1 MSQEVYNVNKR
12 NLEVCDTPEKGG
24 SNTAVMV
31 KKVSF
36 RIAEDTVANGKEPCS
51 RYNNYSSDEN
61 LISNPTEFSEIK
73 ERGFTKV
80 GSVFFI
86 CYFSTKLY
94 NDHAPS
100 PKPETSSTK
109 RDTQ

>member
-1 MSQEVYNVNKR
+1 MYNVNKR

-24 SNTAVMV
+24 SNTTVML

-36 RIAEDTVANGKEPCS
+36 RIVEDAVANGKESCS
-51 RYNNYSSDEN
+51 RSNKYSSDEDF
-61 LISNPTEFSEIK
+61 ISNPTELSEIK

-94 NDHAPS
+94 NEHAPS

>member
-1 MSQEVYNVNKR
+1 MYNVNKR
-12 NLEVCDTPEKGG
+12 KLKVCDTPEKGG
-24 SNTAVMV
+24 SNTAVTV
-31 KKVSF
+31 TPLSCLIV
-36 RIAEDTVANGKEPCS
+36 EDAVANGKESCS
-51 RYNNYSSDEN
+51 QSNKYSSDED

-94 NDHAPS
+94 NENAPS